1 MASGVIVLQES
12 EKLKRLDE
20 PPLQDRQFAL
30 SGLLQAKGAIHPQ
43 KEGFELF
50 YQDLVGLREEKD
62 HGSLASENK
71 VSLKFEKHPTDSSD
85 S

>member
-43 KEGFELF
+43 KEGFKSGD
-50 YQDLVGLREEKD
+50 QD
-62 HGSLASENK
+62 
-71 VSLKFEKHPTDSSD
+71 
-85 S
+85 